1 MHAVEKLFQGVE
13 LPCHEHLI
21 HVRACADVSQLAI
34 VLFCACSLEEHM
46 LPLLSDLHFAQ
57 DTLLLITDAH
67 WRLWRDGAAEE
78 VELLAPS
85 SRVAPWSAVMPG
97 QPGDVAEVC
106 GDYSAQ
112 CIVLE
117 MQSVLCHDR

>member
-1 MHAVEKLFQGVE
+1 M
-13 LPCHEHLI
+13 
-21 HVRACADVSQLAI
+21 
-34 VLFCACSLEEHM
+34 
-46 LPLLSDLHFAQ
+46 Q
-57 DTLLLITDAH
+57 DTLLLSTDAH

-78 VELLAPS
+78 AELLALS

-112 CIVLE
+112 WRHARNAIGTVP
-117 MQSVLCHDR
+117 

>member
-1 MHAVEKLFQGVE
+1 MPLF
-13 LPCHEHLI
+13 
-21 HVRACADVSQLAI
+21 
-34 VLFCACSLEEHM
+34 
-46 LPLLSDLHFAQ
+46 SDLRYTQ
-57 DTLLLITDAH
+57 DTFLLNTDAY

-78 VELLAPS
+78 VELLALS